1 MAQKK
6 LPIVIDNYVKS
17 ECWTQILLSIIQT
30 SKAAPAWI
38 AAHIGIIGTE
48 EMDYNYG
55 NLSKIFSYRN
65 ALDIL
70 NFEEVSIWNIKPE
83 NIVEYLKSEIDAD
96 NYMIVELKHE
106 SDDKQKYWIH
116 EQLIFGHDDEQQ
128 ALFGSV
134 LDNKKGK
141 FVEISI
147 SYNEM
152 KDLYSNSYEHFKDPQ
167 NINDFIYWSRSN
179 FLISRVRL
187 KKDYVPQ
194 GCEYDLL
201 QNIVIEADG
210 KEFTSVQYD
219 SNRNILSHKTTYSGI
234 ACLIAAEKRIEK
246 LLQDR
251 YFIEKDT
258 DIEYNDLFGQLA
270 KKLAKDLYKLY
281 EHRKMILD
289 SLYWF
294 YSVTKVINPEDSL
307 CIKKYAICCENVAV
321 YYNVAQKFVYT
332 RDWHVLEHLK
342 NIFSAQY
349 KNEHKALNELVLEM
363 KNVWYRSRSFHI

>member
-1 MAQKK
+1 
-6 LPIVIDNYVKS
+6 
-17 ECWTQILLSIIQT
+17 
-30 SKAAPAWI
+30 
-38 AAHIGIIGTE
+38 
-48 EMDYNYG
+48 MDYNYG

-116 EQLIFGHDDEQQ
+116 EQLIFGYDDEQQ

-152 KDLYSNSYEHFKDPQ
+152 NDLYSNSYEHFKDPQ

-187 KKDYVPQ
+187 KKDYIPQ

-219 SNRNILSHKTTYSGI
+219 SNRNTLFDKATYSGI
-234 ACLIAAEKRIEK
+234 
-246 LLQDR
+246 
-251 YFIEKDT
+251 
-258 DIEYNDLFGQLA
+258 G
-270 KKLAKDLYKLY
+270 
-281 EHRKMILD
+281 
-289 SLYWF
+289 
-294 YSVTKVINPEDSL
+294 
-307 CIKKYAICCENVAV
+307 
-321 YYNVAQKFVYT
+321 
-332 RDWHVLEHLK
+332 
-342 NIFSAQY
+342 
-349 KNEHKALNELVLEM
+349 
-363 KNVWYRSRSFHI
+363 